1 MTDGKKYHHKAT
13 RHQPRRAAS
22 ASKIDVAEARDV
34 VTLLSSA
41 GVRRSKGKSR
51 GPAARQRK
59 KFQEALIKRVDSRG
73 PEAWGEQAL
82 LLGLGDTL
90 PPESPTITK
99 PSTPRGQ
106 DRRKA
111 KGKKYMDD
119 ILDPQDRIGDQLGRE
134 NRWIPNFEHRKRVAV
149 KPPGIPY
156 SLWMSYKHLDDFI
169 YRYSLS
175 LAELE
180 TMPMLEDVHEYQD
193 SDGRTPKPI
202 TPPGYRWDEN
212 LELIPIEE

>member
-1 MTDGKKYHHKAT
+1 MTDGKKHHRKT
-13 RHQPRRAAS
+13 RHQPRRTAS
-22 ASKIDVAEARDV
+22 TSKIGVAEASDI
-34 VTLLSSA
+34 TISHSSA
-41 GVRRSKGKSR
+41 GVHRSKGKSR
-51 GPAARQRK
+51 SSAGRQRK
-59 KFQEALIKRVDSRG
+59 KFQEALIKRIDARG

-82 LLGLGDTL
+82 LLGLGETL

-111 KGKKYMDD
+111 KGKKYVDD
-119 ILDPQDRIGDQLGRE
+119 ILDPQDHIGDLLGRE
-134 NRWIPNFEHRKRVAV
+134 NRWIPNFEHRKRPAV
-149 KPPGIPY
+149 KPPGIPF

-175 LAELE
+175 QAELE
-180 TMPMLEDVHEYQD
+180 AMPMLEDVHEYQD

-212 LELIPIEE
+212 LELIPMED